1 MAMQILSRKERER
14 LIRRGEMFSAAL
26 ELFSEKG
33 YHNVSMH
40 EIAAK
45 AEFAIGTLY
54 KFFKNKEDLYKALM
68 MNKAKEYH
76 RELEGALSEKDDLLA
91 TLRQF
96 VDAKTTVFAD
106 NVAVLRLYF
115 GETQGTSFNIEAG
128 LDDDIRKLYH
138 EVIEE
143 LTSVF
148 KAGIRQGFFRNLDPN
163 YMAVAFDWVT
173 NAFLL
178 RWLDD
183 PERHPYE
190 KNAPIILDMFLRG
203 VLAK

>member
-1 MAMQILSRKERER
+1 MASEILSRKERER
-14 LIRRGEMFSAAL
+14 LMRRGEMLSAAL

-40 EIAAK
+40 EIAAR

-54 KFFKNKEDLYKALM
+54 RFFRCKEDLYKALM
-68 MNKAKEYH
+68 MTKAKEYH
-76 RELEGALSEKDDLLA
+76 GKLEEALSEKDDLLA
-91 TLRQF
+91 TLRKF
-96 VDAKTTVFAD
+96 IAAKITVFAD

-128 LDDDIRKLYH
+128 LDADIRKLYH

-143 LTSVF
+143 LASVF
-148 KAGIRQGFFRNLDPN
+148 EAGIRQGIFRNLDPYN
-163 YMAVAFDWVT
+163 MAVAFDWVT

-190 KNAPIILDMFLRG
+190 KNAPMILDMFLRG